1 MVGGVDVTRQLT
13 GGQLGA
19 NIVLRDTTLPTYQAE
34 LDEFLQNTASQFAAQ
49 GLTLFTD
56 PTGSV
61 PAGGGIPVQSG
72 YVGFAAEIQV
82 NPTVLTDPSLVV
94 NGNTTVAGSPTGSA
108 AFTPNP
114 AGGPAGFSTLI
125 TNVLNYTFGADAQP
139 GVPQPAANTTGLGAA
154 GTLTAPFAA
163 PQTLAAFAEAITGA
177 EANDSANTTT
187 QLATEQAVQ
196 TTLTN
201 QLSSQSGVNL
211 DQQMSLMI
219 QLQNAYG
226 ANAKVM
232 DVVQDSF
239 SVLLNAVS
247 P

>member
-1 MVGGVDVTRQLT
+1 M
-13 GGQLGA
+13 
-19 NIVLRDTTLPTYQAE
+19 
-34 LDEFLQNTASQFAAQ
+34 ASQFAGQ

-56 PTGSV
+56 PNGNV
-61 PAGGGIPVQSG
+61 PSGGGIPVQSG

-82 NPTVLTDPSLVV
+82 NPAVQVDPSLVV
-94 NGNTTVAGSPTGSA
+94 DGNVTVAGSTTGPA

-114 AGGPAGFSTLI
+114 ANGPAGFSTLI

-139 GVPQPAANTTGLGAA
+139 GVPQPPANTTGLGAS
-154 GTLTAPFAA
+154 GTLSVPFAA
-163 PQTLAAFAEAITGA
+163 PQTLGDFAEAITGA
-177 EANDSANTTT
+177 EANDSSNATS
-187 QLATEQAVQ
+187 QLGTEQAMQ

-201 QLSSQSGVNL
+201 QLSSQSGVNI

-232 DVVQDSF
+232 SAVQNMF
-239 SVLLNAVS
+239 GELLNAVS
-247 P
+247 S